1 MSVPARAGPEQR
13 NVLCEMQE
21 VSYQLPVAF
30 FHDEPIGGGQVTSG
44 SRVLIVDD
52 DELILASLQ
61 DRLARDGHEI
71 LTAST
76 GREAFRALAEGVD
89 VVVLDNRLPDVEGL
103 EILRRVREEDA
114 TMPVVLITGHSTVEH
129 AVEAMTAG
137 AYHYAAKPVDPD
149 SIAMTVARA
158 LELTSLR
165 QQLRYL
171 RGQNQA
177 VSIIGECTAML
188 QVKELI
194 ARVALSPAST
204 VLLTGESGTGK
215 DLCARALHA
224 TSDRADEAF
233 VAISCA
239 AIPAAL
245 LESELFG
252 HERGA
257 FTDAKSRRDGLFQQ
271 ADRGTLFLD
280 EIGEMAPELQAKL
293 LRFLEDKTFRRVG
306 GSVEMS
312 ADVRVIAATNVDL
325 REAVAAGRFREDL
338 YYRLAVVTVR
348 LPPLRERAADI
359 DLLAA
364 HLVDTYNRKFR
375 KHITAISEDAKRV
388 LRAHP
393 WPGNVRELRN
403 AIERAVLL
411 ARRQILDVED
421 FAVLGETAIDPAVVR
436 LPAGGVDI
444 REVERSLIE
453 QALQR
458 TGGNQ
463 TRAAALLHMN
473 RDQIRYRMRQYGLLK
488 PT

>member
-1 MSVPARAGPEQR
+1 
-13 NVLCEMQE
+13 
-21 VSYQLPVAF
+21 
-30 FHDEPIGGGQVTSG
+30 
-44 SRVLIVDD
+44 
-52 DELILASLQ
+52 
-61 DRLARDGHEI
+61 
-71 LTAST
+71 
-76 GREAFRALAEGVD
+76 
-89 VVVLDNRLPDVEGL
+89 
-103 EILRRVREEDA
+103 
-114 TMPVVLITGHSTVEH
+114 MPVVLITGHSTVEH